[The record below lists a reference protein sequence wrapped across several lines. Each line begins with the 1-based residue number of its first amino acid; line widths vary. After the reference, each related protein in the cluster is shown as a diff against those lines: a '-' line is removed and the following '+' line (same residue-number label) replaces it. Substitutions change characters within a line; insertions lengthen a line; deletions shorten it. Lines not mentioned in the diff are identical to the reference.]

1 MRRYYTTA
9 QRAAV
14 IAMLF
19 AIGCMA
25 TSAYTQNVWP
35 GDINGNGTV
44 NGIDLLYHGVAEGQ
58 VGPERFDQ
66 GTEWQAY
73 SAGPQWVGSFNDGTN
88 YSRADANGKGAVGYS
103 DRKVLWEDNYGMT
116 QSTHVLDNYPVANPL
131 VDPTLQL
138 VPTSTTVLPGE
149 ALQFDLF
156 LGDAAKQV
164 SNLYGITFKLQFDAD
179 WVKDETSAPMYD
191 PNVVSISVDNAAWPA
206 PTSGNEL
213 EPFIQLE
220 NDLGQVEMVIL
231 RELPESGSGHGL
243 IASIMVIIEDVV
255 MLENV
260 ETDFVINDIVLVDEN
275 LNRFPV
281 AGSQTTVTIQAN
293 TSALQ
298 ADENDD
304 TATASMN
311 AGVDMPEAMSLSVDQ
326 WAKDEIQGGDDIA
339 QISVYPNPVVDR
351 LQARTGSQTEM
362 LESMKLFTADGQ
374 LLRQQLKI
382 EATNTTMDVSTL
394 PQGSYYVQLETNTGT
409 TVKLINKQ

>member
-1 MRRYYTTA
+1 
-9 QRAAV
+9 
-14 IAMLF
+14 
-19 AIGCMA
+19 
-25 TSAYTQNVWP
+25 
-35 GDINGNGTV
+35 
-44 NGIDLLYHGVAEGQ
+44 
-58 VGPERFDQ
+58 
-66 GTEWQAY
+66 
-73 SAGPQWVGSFNDGTN
+73 
-88 YSRADANGKGAVGYS
+88 
-103 DRKVLWEDNYGMT
+103 
-116 QSTHVLDNYPVANPL
+116 
-131 VDPTLQL
+131 
-138 VPTSTTVLPGE
+138 
-149 ALQFDLF
+149 
-156 LGDAAKQV
+156 
-164 SNLYGITFKLQFDAD
+164 
-179 WVKDETSAPMYD
+179 
-191 PNVVSISVDNAAWPA
+191 
-206 PTSGNEL
+206 
-213 EPFIQLE
+213 
-220 NDLGQVEMVIL
+220 
-231 RELPESGSGHGL
+231 
-243 IASIMVIIEDVV
+243 MVIIEDVV